1 MVVSFDD
8 WLLMAW
14 FLWLTRGVVLTQT
27 VLALTCVALW
37 RAVRE
42 EEDAG

>member
-1 MVVSFDD
+1 MILDVVFVV
-8 WLLMAW
+8 W
-14 FLWLTRGVVLTQT
+14 FLWFTRGVTLTQT
-27 VLALTCVALW
+27 ALVLTCLALW

>member
-1 MVVSFDD
+1 MVSFDD
-8 WLLMAW
+8 WLLMVW
-14 FLWLTRGVVLTQT
+14 LLWLTRGVVLTQT
-27 VLALTCVALW
+27 ALALTCVALW